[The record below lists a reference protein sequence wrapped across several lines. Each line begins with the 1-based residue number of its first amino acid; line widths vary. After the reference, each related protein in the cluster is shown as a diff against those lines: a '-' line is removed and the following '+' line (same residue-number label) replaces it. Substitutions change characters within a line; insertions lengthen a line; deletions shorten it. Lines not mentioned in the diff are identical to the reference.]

1 MSIKH
6 INPDTVGKPAGPY
19 THMVETEDFVF
30 MSGQAPIDPET
41 GQLVSGTFQE
51 EFELV
56 IKNIIGNLNFLG
68 LNLTNVVKVNSFL
81 GDIQYRTEYNE
92 LYRRYFEPPYPARST
107 IACDLGSL
115 KIEIEIIACK
125 RK

>member
-19 THMVETEDFVF
+19 THMVETDDYLF

-41 GQLVSGTFQE
+41 GQLISGTFKE
-51 EFELV
+51 EAELV
-56 IKNIIGNLNFLG
+56 FKNIIGNLNYLG
-68 LNLTNVVKVNSFL
+68 LDLSNVVKVNAFL

-92 LYRRYFEPPYPARST
+92 LYQKYFKAPFPARTT
-107 IACDLGSL
+107 IACDLGAL
-115 KIEIEIIACK
+115 KIEIELIACK
-125 RK
+125 RR